1 MLIVKNLFRIFAPK
15 ILISTKMKRIILS
28 LLVTACLTACS
39 KNDNDAP
46 DNKKPPVTLE
56 PKPAPEPTVGVY
68 PRIETTTHH
77 LRQMKLVAESTIAN
91 GKVTKSIQK
100 VTDLKNGN
108 VTTYII
114 DYKYDA
120 NGYPTEITTSRK
132 GRSTFDEKET
142 YRFENKR
149 LVEKIKIVEGGVRTN
164 THNYSYDSE
173 GKLIKYI
180 YSSLQYTDSKP
191 SVIERNYTY
200 SGTTV
205 SVAIVGGHIKTITFD
220 SHWNKLKSEE
230 KFTRTAEIW
239 EYQYNDKP
247 NQAYGYLG
255 DLLYPEEFIS
265 KNCLTLMRYISK
277 EEGKADSITEYRRE
291 YQYNAQGNI
300 REIKKYD
307 SDGKLEETITYEY

>member
-1 MLIVKNLFRIFAPK
+1 
-15 ILISTKMKRIILS
+15 MKRIILS

-39 KNDNDAP
+39 KNDNEAP
-46 DNKKPPVTLE
+46 DDKKPPVTLE

-120 NGYPTEITTSRK
+120 NGYPTEITTSRE

-149 LVEKIKIVEGGVRTN
+149 LVEKIKIVEGVRTN
-164 THNYSYDSE
+164 THNYSYDPE

-205 SVAIVGGHIKTITFD
+205 SVAIVGGHTKTITFD

-247 NQAYGYLG
+247 NQAYGHLG

-277 EEGKADSITEYRRE
+277 EEGKADSISEYRRE

-300 REIKKYD
+300 SEIKKYD

>member
-1 MLIVKNLFRIFAPK
+1 
-15 ILISTKMKRIILS
+15 MKRIILS
-28 LLVTACLTACS
+28 LLATACLTACS
-39 KNDNDAP
+39 KNDNEAP
-46 DNKKPPVTLE
+46 DDKKPPVTLE

-120 NGYPTEITTSRK
+120 NGYPTEITTSRE

-149 LVEKIKIVEGGVRTN
+149 LVEKIKIVEGVRTN
-164 THNYSYDSE
+164 THNYSYDPE

-205 SVAIVGGHIKTITFD
+205 SVAIIGGHTKTITFD

-300 REIKKYD
+300 SEIKKYD

>member
-1 MLIVKNLFRIFAPK
+1 
-15 ILISTKMKRIILS
+15 MKRIILS
-28 LLVTACLTACS
+28 LLVATCLTACS

-46 DNKKPPVTLE
+46 DDKKPPVTLE

-68 PRIETTTHH
+68 PRIETTTLH

-120 NGYPTEITTSRK
+120 NGYPTEITTSRE

-149 LVEKIKIVEGGVRTN
+149 LVEKIKIVEGVRTN
-164 THNYSYDSE
+164 THNYSYDPE

-205 SVAIVGGHIKTITFD
+205 SAAIVGGHTKTITFD

-300 REIKKYD
+300 SEIKKYD

>member
-1 MLIVKNLFRIFAPK
+1 
-15 ILISTKMKRIILS
+15 MKRIILS

-39 KNDNDAP
+39 KNDNEAP
-46 DNKKPPVTLE
+46 DDKKPPVTLE

-68 PRIETTTHH
+68 PRIVTTTQH
-77 LRQMKLVAESTIAN
+77 LRKKQLVAESTIVN

-100 VTDLKNGN
+100 VTDLENGN

-132 GRSTFDEKET
+132 GRTILDEKET

-191 SVIERNYTY
+191 SVIETNYTY

-205 SVAIVGGHIKTITFD
+205 WAVVGNRTETITFD
-220 SHWNKLKSEE
+220 SRWNKLKNEQ

-247 NQAYGYLG
+247 NQAYGHLG

-277 EEGKADSITEYRRE
+277 EEGKADSISEYRRE

-307 SDGKLEETITYEY
+307 SNGKLEETIVYEY

>member
-1 MLIVKNLFRIFAPK
+1 
-15 ILISTKMKRIILS
+15 MKRIILS

-46 DNKKPPVTLE
+46 DDKKPPVTLE

-68 PRIETTTHH
+68 PHILTTTHH

-120 NGYPTEITTSRK
+120 NGYPTEITTSRE

-149 LVEKIKIVEGGVRTN
+149 LVEKIKIVEGVRTN
-164 THNYSYDSE
+164 THKYSYDPE

-205 SVAIVGGHIKTITFD
+205 SVAIVGGHTKTITFD

-230 KFTRTAEIW
+230 KFTRTAEIR

-247 NQAYGYLG
+247 NQAYGHLG

-277 EEGKADSITEYRRE
+277 EEGKADSISEYRRE

-300 REIKKYD
+300 SEIKKYD

>member
-1 MLIVKNLFRIFAPK
+1 
-15 ILISTKMKRIILS
+15 MKRIILS

-39 KNDNDAP
+39 KNDNEAP
-46 DNKKPPVTLE
+46 DDKKPPVTLE
-56 PKPAPEPTVGVY
+56 PKPTPEPTVGVY

-120 NGYPTEITTSRK
+120 NGYPTEITTSRE

-149 LVEKIKIVEGGVRTN
+149 LVEKIKIVEGVRTN
-164 THNYSYDSE
+164 THNYSYDPE

-205 SVAIVGGHIKTITFD
+205 SVAIVGGHTKTITFD

-247 NQAYGYLG
+247 NQAYGHLG

-277 EEGKADSITEYRRE
+277 EEGKADSISEYRRE

-300 REIKKYD
+300 SEIKKYD

>member
-1 MLIVKNLFRIFAPK
+1 
-15 ILISTKMKRIILS
+15 MKRIILS

-39 KNDNDAP
+39 KNDNEAP
-46 DNKKPPVTLE
+46 DDKKPPVTLE

-77 LRQMKLVAESTIAN
+77 LRQMKLVAESTIVN

-120 NGYPTEITTSRK
+120 NGYPTEITTSRE

-149 LVEKIKIVEGGVRTN
+149 LVEKIKIVEGVRTN
-164 THNYSYDSE
+164 THNYSYDPE

-205 SVAIVGGHIKTITFD
+205 SVAIVGGHTKTITFD

-247 NQAYGYLG
+247 NQAYGHLG

-277 EEGKADSITEYRRE
+277 EEGKADSISEYRRE

-300 REIKKYD
+300 SEIKKYD

>member
-1 MLIVKNLFRIFAPK
+1 
-15 ILISTKMKRIILS
+15 MKRIILS

-39 KNDNDAP
+39 KNDNEAP
-46 DNKKPPVTLE
+46 DDKKPPVTLE

-120 NGYPTEITTSRK
+120 NGYPTEITTSRE

-149 LVEKIKIVEGGVRTN
+149 LVEKIKIVEGVRTN
-164 THNYSYDSE
+164 THNYSYDPE

-205 SVAIVGGHIKTITFD
+205 SVAIIGGHTKTITFD

-265 KNCLTLMRYISK
+265 KNCLTLMRHISK

-300 REIKKYD
+300 KEIKKYD

>member
-28 LLVTACLTACS
+28 LLVATCLTACS

-46 DNKKPPVTLE
+46 DDKKPPVTLE

-68 PRIETTTHH
+68 PRIETTTLH

-120 NGYPTEITTSRK
+120 NGYPTEITTSRE
-132 GRSTFDEKET
+132 GRTILDEKET

-149 LVEKIKIVEGGVRTN
+149 LVEKIRIVEGVRTN
-164 THNYSYDSE
+164 THNYSYDPE

-205 SVAIVGGHIKTITFD
+205 SVAIVGGHTKTITFD

-230 KFTRTAEIW
+230 KFTRTAEIR

-247 NQAYGYLG
+247 NQAYGHLG

-300 REIKKYD
+300 SEIKKYD

>member
-1 MLIVKNLFRIFAPK
+1 
-15 ILISTKMKRIILS
+15 MKRIILS

-46 DNKKPPVTLE
+46 DDKKPPVTLE
-56 PKPAPEPTVGVY
+56 PKEAPKPTVGVY
-68 PRIETTTHH
+68 PHILTTTQH
-77 LRQMKLVAESTIAN
+77 LRQMKSVAEFTVVN
-91 GKVTKSIQK
+91 GKVTKSVQK

-108 VTTYII
+108 ITTYII
-114 DYKYDA
+114 DYKYDT
-120 NGYPTEITTSRK
+120 NGYPTEITTSRE
-132 GRSTFDEKET
+132 GRTVLDEKET

-149 LVEKIKIVEGGVRTN
+149 LVEKIKIVEGGVRTY

-173 GKLIKYI
+173 GKLTKYI
-180 YSSLQYTDSKP
+180 YSSLQYTNPKP
-191 SVIERNYTY
+191 SVRETNYTY

-205 SVAIVGGHIKTITFD
+205 SAAIVGGHTETITFD
-220 SHWNKLKSEE
+220 SRWNKLKSEE
-230 KFTRTAEIW
+230 KFTQTADIW

-255 DLLYPEEFIS
+255 DLIYPEEFIS

-277 EEGKADSITEYRRE
+277 EEGKADSISEYRRE

>member
-1 MLIVKNLFRIFAPK
+1 
-15 ILISTKMKRIILS
+15 MKRIILS

-39 KNDNDAP
+39 KNDNEAP
-46 DNKKPPVTLE
+46 DDKKPPVTLE

-120 NGYPTEITTSRK
+120 NGYPTEITTSRE

-149 LVEKIKIVEGGVRTN
+149 LVEKIKIVEGVRTN
-164 THNYSYDSE
+164 THNYSYDPE

-205 SVAIVGGHIKTITFD
+205 SVAIIGGHTK
-220 SHWNKLKSEE
+220 
-230 KFTRTAEIW
+230 
-239 EYQYNDKP
+239 NDYFRQP
-247 NQAYGYLG
+247 
-255 DLLYPEEFIS
+255 
-265 KNCLTLMRYISK
+265 
-277 EEGKADSITEYRRE
+277 
-291 YQYNAQGNI
+291 
-300 REIKKYD
+300 
-307 SDGKLEETITYEY
+307 LE

>member
-1 MLIVKNLFRIFAPK
+1 
-15 ILISTKMKRIILS
+15 MKRIILS

-46 DNKKPPVTLE
+46 DDKKPPVTLE

-108 VTTYII
+108 ITTYII

-120 NGYPTEITTSRK
+120 NGYPTEITTSRE

-149 LVEKIKIVEGGVRTN
+149 LVEKIKIVEGVRTN
-164 THNYSYDSE
+164 THNYSYDPE

-191 SVIERNYTY
+191 SVIETNYTY

-205 SVAIVGGHIKTITFD
+205 WAVVGNRTETITFD
-220 SHWNKLKSEE
+220 SRWNKLKNEQ

-247 NQAYGYLG
+247 NQAYGHLG

-300 REIKKYD
+300 SEIKKYD

>member
-1 MLIVKNLFRIFAPK
+1 
-15 ILISTKMKRIILS
+15 MKRIILS

-39 KNDNDAP
+39 KNDNEAP
-46 DNKKPPVTLE
+46 DDKKPPVTLE

-91 GKVTKSIQK
+91 GKITKSIQK

-205 SVAIVGGHIKTITFD
+205 SVAIVGGHTKTITFD

-247 NQAYGYLG
+247 NQAYDYLG

-307 SDGKLEETITYEY
+307 SDGKLAETITFEY

>member
-1 MLIVKNLFRIFAPK
+1 
-15 ILISTKMKRIILS
+15 MKRIILS

-46 DNKKPPVTLE
+46 DDKKPPVTLE
-56 PKPAPEPTVGVY
+56 PKEAPKPSVGVY
-68 PRIETTTHH
+68 PRVTTTTKH

-120 NGYPTEITTSRK
+120 NGYPTEITTSRE

-149 LVEKIKIVEGGVRTN
+149 LVEKIKIVEGVRTN
-164 THNYSYDSE
+164 THNYSYDPE

-205 SVAIVGGHIKTITFD
+205 SVAIIGGHTKTITFD

-277 EEGKADSITEYRRE
+277 EEGKEDSISEYRRE

-307 SDGKLEETITYEY
+307 SNGKLEETTEYEY

>member
-1 MLIVKNLFRIFAPK
+1 MHQVFNFK
-15 ILISTKMKRIILS
+15 KMKRIILS

-39 KNDNDAP
+39 KNDNEAP
-46 DNKKPPVTLE
+46 DDKKPPVTLE

-68 PRIETTTHH
+68 PRIVTTTQH
-77 LRQMKLVAESTIAN
+77 LRKKQLVAESTIVN

-100 VTDLKNGN
+100 VTDLENGN

-132 GRSTFDEKET
+132 GRTILDEKET

-191 SVIERNYTY
+191 SVIETNYTY

-205 SVAIVGGHIKTITFD
+205 WAVVGNRTETITFD
-220 SHWNKLKSEE
+220 SRWNKLKNEQ

-247 NQAYGYLG
+247 NQAYGHLG

-277 EEGKADSITEYRRE
+277 EEGKADSISEYRRE

-307 SDGKLEETITYEY
+307 SNGKLEETIVYEY

>member
-1 MLIVKNLFRIFAPK
+1 MHQVFNFK
-15 ILISTKMKRIILS
+15 KMKRIILS

-46 DNKKPPVTLE
+46 DDKKPPVILE

-68 PRIETTTHH
+68 PRIVTTTQH
-77 LRQMKLVAESTIAN
+77 LRKKQLVAESTIVN

-100 VTDLKNGN
+100 VTDLENGN

-132 GRSTFDEKET
+132 GRTILDEKET

-180 YSSLQYTDSKP
+180 YSMQQYIDPKP
-191 SVIERNYTY
+191 SVIETNYTY

-205 SVAIVGGHIKTITFD
+205 WAVVGNRTETITFD
-220 SHWNKLKSEE
+220 SRWNKLKSEQ
-230 KFTRTAEIW
+230 KFTRTADIW

-247 NQAYGYLG
+247 NQAYGHLG

-265 KNCLTLMRYISK
+265 KNCLTLMRHISK
-277 EEGKADSITEYRRE
+277 EEGKEDSISEYRRE

-307 SDGKLEETITYEY
+307 SNGKLEETTEYEY

>member
-1 MLIVKNLFRIFAPK
+1 
-15 ILISTKMKRIILS
+15 MKRIILS

-149 LVEKIKIVEGGVRTN
+149 LVEKIKIVEGCVRTN

>member
-1 MLIVKNLFRIFAPK
+1 
-15 ILISTKMKRIILS
+15 MKRIILS

-46 DNKKPPVTLE
+46 DDKKPPVTLE

-77 LRQMKLVAESTIAN
+77 LRQMKLVAESTVAN
-91 GKVTKSIQK
+91 GKVTKSVQK

-120 NGYPTEITTSRK
+120 NGYPTEITTSRE

-149 LVEKIKIVEGGVRTN
+149 LVEKIKIVEGVRTN
-164 THNYSYDSE
+164 THNYSYDPE

-205 SVAIVGGHIKTITFD
+205 SVAIVGGHTKTITFD

-300 REIKKYD
+300 KEIKKYD

>member
-1 MLIVKNLFRIFAPK
+1 
-15 ILISTKMKRIILS
+15 MKRIILS

-46 DNKKPPVTLE
+46 DDKKPPVTLE

-68 PRIETTTHH
+68 PHILTTTHH

-120 NGYPTEITTSRK
+120 NGYPTEITTSRE

-149 LVEKIKIVEGGVRTN
+149 LVEKIKIVEGVRTN
-164 THNYSYDSE
+164 THNYSYDPE

-205 SVAIVGGHIKTITFD
+205 SVAIVGGHTKTITFD

-230 KFTRTAEIW
+230 KFTRTAEIR

-247 NQAYGYLG
+247 NQAYGHLG

-265 KNCLTLMRYISK
+265 KNCLTLMRYI
-277 EEGKADSITEYRRE
+277 
-291 YQYNAQGNI
+291 
-300 REIKKYD
+300 
-307 SDGKLEETITYEY
+307 

>member
-1 MLIVKNLFRIFAPK
+1 
-15 ILISTKMKRIILS
+15 MKRIILS

-46 DNKKPPVTLE
+46 DDKKPPVTLE

-149 LVEKIKIVEGGVRTN
+149 LVEKIKIVEGVRTN
-164 THNYSYDSE
+164 THNYSYDPE

-205 SVAIVGGHIKTITFD
+205 SVAIVGGHTKTITFD

-300 REIKKYD
+300 SEIKKYN

>member
-1 MLIVKNLFRIFAPK
+1 
-15 ILISTKMKRIILS
+15 MKRIILS

-46 DNKKPPVTLE
+46 DDKKPPVTLE

-68 PRIETTTHH
+68 PRIATTTQH
-77 LRQMKLVAESTIAN
+77 LRQMKSVAEFTIVN
-91 GKVTKSIQK
+91 DKVTKSIQK

-120 NGYPTEITTSRK
+120 NGYPTEITTSRE

-149 LVEKIKIVEGGVRTN
+149 LVEKIKIVEGVRTN
-164 THNYSYDSE
+164 THNYSYDPE

-205 SVAIVGGHIKTITFD
+205 SVAIVGGHTKTITFD

-247 NQAYGYLG
+247 NQAYGHLG

-265 KNCLTLMRYISK
+265 KNCLTLMRHISK
-277 EEGKADSITEYRRE
+277 EEGKADSISEYRRE
-291 YQYNAQGNI
+291 YQYNPQGNI
-300 REIKKYD
+300 SEIKKYD
-307 SDGKLEETITYEY
+307 SDSKLEETITYEY

>member
-1 MLIVKNLFRIFAPK
+1 
-15 ILISTKMKRIILS
+15 MKRIILS

-39 KNDNDAP
+39 KNDNNAP
-46 DNKKPPVTLE
+46 DDKKPPVTLE

-191 SVIERNYTY
+191 SVIETNYTY

-205 SVAIVGGHIKTITFD
+205 SVAIVGDI
-220 SHWNKLKSEE
+220 LKRLLS
-230 KFTRTAEIW
+230 TAI
-239 EYQYNDKP
+239 
-247 NQAYGYLG
+247 G
-255 DLLYPEEFIS
+255 IS
-265 KNCLTLMRYISK
+265 
-277 EEGKADSITEYRRE
+277 
-291 YQYNAQGNI
+291 
-300 REIKKYD
+300 
-307 SDGKLEETITYEY
+307 

>member
-1 MLIVKNLFRIFAPK
+1 
-15 ILISTKMKRIILS
+15 MKRIILS

-46 DNKKPPVTLE
+46 DDKKPPVTLE

-149 LVEKIKIVEGGVRTN
+149 LVEKIKIVEGVRTN
-164 THNYSYDSE
+164 THNYSYDPE

-205 SVAIVGGHIKTITFD
+205 SVAIVGGHTKTITFD

-300 REIKKYD
+300 SEIKKYD

>member
-1 MLIVKNLFRIFAPK
+1 
-15 ILISTKMKRIILS
+15 MKRIILS
-28 LLVTACLTACS
+28 LLVIACLTACS
-39 KNDNDAP
+39 KNDNDTP
-46 DNKKPPVTLE
+46 DDKKPPVILE
-56 PKPAPEPTVGVY
+56 PKEAPKPTVGVY
-68 PRIETTTHH
+68 PRIETTTQH
-77 LRQMKLVAESTIAN
+77 LRQMKLVAEFTIVN
-91 GKVTKSIQK
+91 DKVTKSVQK

-205 SVAIVGGHIKTITFD
+205 SVAIVGGHTKTITFD

-277 EEGKADSITEYRRE
+277 EEGKADSISEYRRE
-291 YQYNAQGNI
+291 YQYNPQGNI
-300 REIKKYD
+300 SEIKKYD

>member
-1 MLIVKNLFRIFAPK
+1 
-15 ILISTKMKRIILS
+15 MKRIILS

-46 DNKKPPVTLE
+46 NNKKPPVTLE

-77 LRQMKLVAESTIAN
+77 LRQMKLVAESIIAN

-205 SVAIVGGHIKTITFD
+205 SVAIVGGHTKTITFD

>member
-1 MLIVKNLFRIFAPK
+1 
-15 ILISTKMKRIILS
+15 MKRIILS

-46 DNKKPPVTLE
+46 DDKKPPVTLE

-149 LVEKIKIVEGGVRTN
+149 LVEKIKIVEGVRTN
-164 THNYSYDSE
+164 THNYSYDPE

-205 SVAIVGGHIKTITFD
+205 SVAIVGGHTKTITFD

-300 REIKKYD
+300 KEIKKYN

>member
-1 MLIVKNLFRIFAPK
+1 
-15 ILISTKMKRIILS
+15 MKRIILS

-46 DNKKPPVTLE
+46 DDKKPPVTLE

-77 LRQMKLVAESTIAN
+77 LRQMKSVAEFTVAN

-120 NGYPTEITTSRK
+120 NGYPTEITTSRE

-149 LVEKIKIVEGGVRTN
+149 LVEKIKIVEGVRTN
-164 THNYSYDSE
+164 THNYSYDPE

-205 SVAIVGGHIKTITFD
+205 SVAIIGGHTKTITFD

-247 NQAYGYLG
+247 NQAYGHLG

-277 EEGKADSITEYRRE
+277 EEGKADSISEYRRE
-291 YQYNAQGNI
+291 YQYNPQGNI
-300 REIKKYD
+300 SEIKKYD

>member
-1 MLIVKNLFRIFAPK
+1 
-15 ILISTKMKRIILS
+15 MKRIILS

-39 KNDNDAP
+39 KNDNEAP
-46 DNKKPPVTLE
+46 DDKKPPVTLE

-120 NGYPTEITTSRK
+120 NGYPTEITTSRE

-149 LVEKIKIVEGGVRTN
+149 LVEKIKIVEGVRTN
-164 THNYSYDSE
+164 THNYSYDPE

-205 SVAIVGGHIKTITFD
+205 SVAIIGGHTKTITFD

-300 REIKKYD
+300 SEIKKYD

>member
-1 MLIVKNLFRIFAPK
+1 
-15 ILISTKMKRIILS
+15 MKRIILS
-28 LLVTACLTACS
+28 LLATACLTACS

-46 DNKKPPVTLE
+46 DDKKPPVTLE

-77 LRQMKLVAESTIAN
+77 LRQMKLVAESTIVN

-120 NGYPTEITTSRK
+120 NGYPTEITTSRE

-149 LVEKIKIVEGGVRTN
+149 LVEKIKIVEGVRTN
-164 THNYSYDSE
+164 THKYSYDPE

-205 SVAIVGGHIKTITFD
+205 SVAIVGGHTKTITFD
-220 SHWNKLKSEE
+220 SRWNKLKSEE

>member
-1 MLIVKNLFRIFAPK
+1 MI
-15 ILISTKMKRIILS
+15 
-28 LLVTACLTACS
+28 
-39 KNDNDAP
+39 
-46 DNKKPPVTLE
+46 
-56 PKPAPEPTVGVY
+56 
-68 PRIETTTHH
+68 
-77 LRQMKLVAESTIAN
+77 
-91 GKVTKSIQK
+91 
-100 VTDLKNGN
+100 
-108 VTTYII
+108 
-114 DYKYDA
+114 
-120 NGYPTEITTSRK
+120 
-132 GRSTFDEKET
+132 
-142 YRFENKR
+142 
-149 LVEKIKIVEGGVRTN
+149 EKIRIVEGVRTN
-164 THNYSYDSE
+164 THKYSYDPE

-205 SVAIVGGHIKTITFD
+205 SVAIVGGHTKTITFD

-300 REIKKYD
+300 SEIKKYD

>member
-1 MLIVKNLFRIFAPK
+1 
-15 ILISTKMKRIILS
+15 MKRIILS

-46 DNKKPPVTLE
+46 DNKKPRVTLE

-77 LRQMKLVAESTIAN
+77 LRQMKLVAESIIAN

-205 SVAIVGGHIKTITFD
+205 SVAIVGGHTKTITFD

-277 EEGKADSITEYRRE
+277 EEGKADSISEYRRE
-291 YQYNAQGNI
+291 YQYNPQGNI
-300 REIKKYD
+300 SEIKKYD

>member
-1 MLIVKNLFRIFAPK
+1 
-15 ILISTKMKRIILS
+15 MKRIILS

-56 PKPAPEPTVGVY
+56 PKPAPEPTVEVY

-77 LRQMKLVAESTIAN
+77 LRQMKLVAESIIAN

-205 SVAIVGGHIKTITFD
+205 SVAIVGGHTKTITFD

>member
-1 MLIVKNLFRIFAPK
+1 
-15 ILISTKMKRIILS
+15 MKRIILS
-28 LLVTACLTACS
+28 LLATACLTACS

-46 DNKKPPVTLE
+46 DDKKPPVTLE

-77 LRQMKLVAESTIAN
+77 LRQMKLVAESTIVN

-120 NGYPTEITTSRK
+120 NGYPTEITTSRE

-149 LVEKIKIVEGGVRTN
+149 LVEKIKIVEGVRTN
-164 THNYSYDSE
+164 THNYSYDPE

-205 SVAIVGGHIKTITFD
+205 SVAIVGGHTKTITFD

-247 NQAYGYLG
+247 NQAYGHLG

-277 EEGKADSITEYRRE
+277 EEGKADSISEYRRE

-300 REIKKYD
+300 SEIKKYN

>member
-1 MLIVKNLFRIFAPK
+1 
-15 ILISTKMKRIILS
+15 MKRIILS

-46 DNKKPPVTLE
+46 DDKKPPVTLE

-77 LRQMKLVAESTIAN
+77 LRQMKLVAEFTIVN
-91 GKVTKSIQK
+91 DKVTKSIQK

-205 SVAIVGGHIKTITFD
+205 SVAIVGGHTKTITFD

>member
-1 MLIVKNLFRIFAPK
+1 
-15 ILISTKMKRIILS
+15 MKRIILS

-46 DNKKPPVTLE
+46 DDKKPPVTLE

-77 LRQMKLVAESTIAN
+77 LRQMKLVAESTVAN
-91 GKVTKSIQK
+91 GKVTKSVQK

-120 NGYPTEITTSRK
+120 NGYPTEITTSRE

-149 LVEKIKIVEGGVRTN
+149 LVEKIRIVEGGVRTY
-164 THNYSYDSE
+164 THSYSYNSE

-180 YSSLQYTDSKP
+180 YSMHQYTDPKP
-191 SVIERNYTY
+191 SVRETNYTY

-205 SVAIVGGHIKTITFD
+205 SAAIVGGHTETITFD
-220 SHWNKLKSEE
+220 SRWNKLKSEQ
-230 KFTRTAEIW
+230 KFTQTA
-239 EYQYNDKP
+239 D
-247 NQAYGYLG
+247 

-265 KNCLTLMRYISK
+265 KNCLTLMRHISK

-300 REIKKYD
+300 KEIKKYN

>member
-1 MLIVKNLFRIFAPK
+1 
-15 ILISTKMKRIILS
+15 MKRIILS

-39 KNDNDAP
+39 KNDNEAP
-46 DNKKPPVTLE
+46 DDKKPPVTLE

-120 NGYPTEITTSRK
+120 NGYPTEITTSRE

-149 LVEKIKIVEGGVRTN
+149 LVEKIKIVEGVRTN
-164 THNYSYDSE
+164 THNYSYDPE

-205 SVAIVGGHIKTITFD
+205 SVAIIGGHTKTITFD

-265 KNCLTLMRYISK
+265 KNCLTLMRHISK
-277 EEGKADSITEYRRE
+277 EEGKADSISEYRRE

-300 REIKKYD
+300 SEIKKYN

>member
-1 MLIVKNLFRIFAPK
+1 
-15 ILISTKMKRIILS
+15 MKRIILS

-39 KNDNDAP
+39 KNDNNAP
-46 DNKKPPVTLE
+46 DDKKPPVTLE

-77 LRQMKLVAESTIAN
+77 LRQMKLVAESTIEN
-91 GKVTKSIQK
+91 GKVTKSVQK

-120 NGYPTEITTSRK
+120 NGYPTEITTSRE

-149 LVEKIKIVEGGVRTN
+149 LVEKIKIVEGVRTN
-164 THNYSYDSE
+164 THNYSYDPE

-191 SVIERNYTY
+191 SVRETNYTY

-205 SVAIVGGHIKTITFD
+205 WAVAGNRTETITFD
-220 SHWNKLKSEE
+220 SRWNKLKSEQ
-230 KFTRTAEIW
+230 KFTQTADVW

-247 NQAYGYLG
+247 NQAYGHLG

-265 KNCLTLMRYISK
+265 KNCLTLMRHISK

-300 REIKKYD
+300 SEIKKYD

>member
-1 MLIVKNLFRIFAPK
+1 
-15 ILISTKMKRIILS
+15 MKRIILS

-39 KNDNDAP
+39 KNDNEAP
-46 DNKKPPVTLE
+46 DDKKPPITLE

-91 GKVTKSIQK
+91 GKVTKSVQK

-108 VTTYII
+108 ITTYII
-114 DYKYDA
+114 DYKYDT
-120 NGYPTEITTSRK
+120 NGYPTEITTSRE
-132 GRSTFDEKET
+132 GRTVLDEKET

-149 LVEKIKIVEGGVRTN
+149 LVEKIKIVEGGVRTY

-173 GKLIKYI
+173 GKLTKYI
-180 YSSLQYTDSKP
+180 YSSLQYTDPKP
-191 SVIERNYTY
+191 SVRETNYTY

-205 SVAIVGGHIKTITFD
+205 SAAIVGGHTETITFD
-220 SHWNKLKSEE
+220 SRWNKLKSEQ
-230 KFTRTAEIW
+230 KFTRTADVW

-300 REIKKYD
+300 SEIKKYD